1 MQAKKIKFSLF
12 AGQRKYGFLIV
23 IWSLLVIGS
32 LVWNLQQES
41 QNTYEIATAA
51 GRAIISK
58 DLAFRRWVSSHGGVY
73 VPPTETTP
81 SNPYLKVPERDVIT
95 TTGKVLTLMN
105 PAYALREL
113 QSNFGDEY
121 GKSHLTSLKALNPK
135 NTPDAWETS
144 ALLAFEQGLNEQ
156 KELQDIAGQS
166 YLRIM
171 QPLKAESGCLKCHGF
186 QGYKD
191 GDIRGGLSTS
201 IPMQPYLANE
211 HKTSVRLAFS
221 HGVIWFIGF
230 VGLCL
235 AGRRAHHLKIERK
248 RVRDWLKNQNI
259 LLEAE
264 LERRQQENQQVQLQ
278 LLQSEKL
285 ASIGQLA
292 AGIAHE
298 INNPIGFVNSNLN
311 ALNHHIAD
319 IFEVLNSYESLL
331 EHEPVNPDTVEI
343 IGKLKLQK
351 ELDYLKNDIPQ
362 LIAESCEGLIR
373 VCNIIQDLKNF
384 SRVDSNDWELVDLHK
399 CLDSTLNILR
409 SELKYRCTIH
419 KVYGDIPLLY
429 CLASQINQVFMN
441 VLVNAAQA
449 IKDQGDI
456 TIHTLKS
463 ADEVWV
469 EISDSGQ
476 GIAPEHIKRIFEP
489 FFTTKPAGKGTGL
502 GLSISQ
508 NIVQKHDGR
517 IEIISAVN
525 IGTTFRICLP
535 IQHKEITMKT

>member
-1 MQAKKIKFSLF
+1 MQAKKFKFSLF

-186 QGYKD
+186 QGYKE

-235 AGRRAHHLKIERK
+235 ACRRAHHLKIERK
-248 RVRDWLKNQNI
+248 QVKDWLKNQNI

-264 LERRQQENQQVQLQ
+264 LERRLQENQQVQLQ

-311 ALNHHIAD
+311 SLNHYIAD

-331 EHEPVNPDTVEI
+331 EHEPVNPDTLEI
-343 IGKLKLQK
+343 ISKLRQQK
-351 ELDYLKNDIPQ
+351 ELDYLKDDIPQ

-399 CLDSTLNILR
+399 YLDSTLNILR

-419 KVYGDIPLLY
+419 KVYGDIPELY

-456 TIHTLKS
+456 TIRTLKS

-469 EISDSGQ
+469 EISDTGQ
-476 GIAPEHIKRIFEP
+476 GIAPEHINRIFEP
-489 FFTTKPAGKGTGL
+489 FFTTKPVGKGTGL

-508 NIVQKHDGR
+508 NIVKKHDGR

-525 IGTTFRICLP
+525 TGTTFRICLP
-535 IQHKEITMKT
+535 IQRKEITMKT